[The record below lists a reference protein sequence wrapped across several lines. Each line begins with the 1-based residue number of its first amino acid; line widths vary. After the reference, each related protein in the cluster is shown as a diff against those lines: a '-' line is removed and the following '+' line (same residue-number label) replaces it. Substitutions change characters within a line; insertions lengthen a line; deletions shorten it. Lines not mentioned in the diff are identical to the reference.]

1 MILNFKVVSKA
12 LSLEKEPKWLS
23 YGWYMAELSKELNLK
38 KELNYA
44 LQRQV
49 KGQTYLDS
57 GVKIVWEYLEEV
69 LAKAPYSSGYELQL
83 IRSMC

>member
-1 MILNFKVVSKA
+1 
-12 LSLEKEPKWLS
+12 
-23 YGWYMAELSKELNLK
+23 MAELSKELNLK

-44 LQRQV
+44 LQGQV

-83 IRSMC
+83 I